1 MLITHITLVMIAV
14 ATVAV
19 WPRSGLATLA
29 LVALAFADV
38 ALGGAVGPVL
48 GVVGPL
54 VLFLSAALSL
64 ARLVESS
71 GLGER
76 VALALASLARGNTW
90 MLYAAVC
97 ALCAGLTATVS
108 LDGAVVLMVPLLL
121 ILAER
126 FGAPV
131 RPLFLGVIAVAN
143 AASIAL
149 PQGNPTNLVVIQRL
163 GLSPA
168 AFTARM
174 LLPGMMAGIAFAV
187 AIAVAERRTLA
198 TRYTP
203 PVRRRRTPLS
213 RAEVRAVLALAG
225 AAIAAWAAPLVAIA
239 PWWPFSGV
247 VAIALIGRRP
257 PLTVPW
263 RIAFQLCAL
272 LVIVGGLGLTPP
284 AVAPGLPGLLVVA
297 GAVSAIAALANNL
310 PASVWAGTLLAGGTG
325 YAASI
330 GLAIGSLAMPQ
341 GSVAT
346 LIATDLAGA
355 CAPRFPTARFAL
367 MAAIVVAL
375 VTVMVWAGL

>member
-1 MLITHITLVMIAV
+1 MLIAHVVLVIIAV
-14 ATVAV
+14 GTVAV
-19 WPRSGLATLA
+19 WPRSAPATVA
-29 LVALAFADV
+29 IIALAVADV
-38 ALGGAVGPVL
+38 ALGGGTGPVL

-64 ARLVESS
+64 ARVVESS

-76 VALALASLARGNTW
+76 VALALASVAHGNTW
-90 MLYAAVC
+90 MLYGTVC
-97 ALCAGLTATVS
+97 LLCAALTATVS
-108 LDGAVVLMVPLLL
+108 LDGAVVLMVPLLSM
-121 ILAER
+121 LAER
-126 FGAPV
+126 FGAPI

-163 GLSPA
+163 ALSPA

-174 LLPGMMAGIAFAV
+174 LLPGVAAAIMFAV
-187 AIAVAERRTLA
+187 AIAVTERRALA
-198 TRYTP
+198 TTHTAP
-203 PVRRRRTPLS
+203 RRRERTPLS
-213 RAEVRAVLALAG
+213 RAELRAGLALAG
-225 AAIAAWAAPLVAIA
+225 AAIAAWAAPFIGVA

-257 PLTVPW
+257 PVTVPW
-263 RIAFQLCAL
+263 RIALQLCAL

-284 AVAPGLPGLLVVA
+284 AVTPGLPGLLAVA

-310 PASVWAGTLLAGGTG
+310 PASVSAGTLLAGGTG

-330 GLAIGSLAMPQ
+330 GLAIGSLALPQ

-346 LIATDLAGA
+346 LIATDLAGDS
-355 CAPRFPTARFAL
+355 APSFPAARFAL
-367 MAAIVVAL
+367 TAAIVVAV